1 MRKTFLLAVSLML
14 ILSAVP
20 CLAGGFQLYSEGS
33 ADMLGLAGAGVARA
47 SNSSP
52 WYNPAT
58 TVDVDRTTVTAG
70 GTALW
75 LGSEYKTSKATDKM
89 DDQPRFMGYF
99 YGVMPLGDDYRLNL
113 SVNAPYGMITQWK
126 SDSQLSN
133 LATFTS
139 LRVCYITP
147 SLTWKVNDNLSVAA
161 GPNVAI
167 GVARLATYINLPY
180 GLKANKNY
188 MSADAVALGG
198 FLSLYYKFNDEW
210 AFGAKYQ
217 SRIHMRFEGENE
229 FRYKSYM
236 NGMLNFTGADAH
248 ASIDMPAYLALGIR
262 NNSID
267 RWTLLFDA
275 TWTQWSS
282 YKALDLCFDKYPGTE
297 RPGVAKN
304 PRKWHDVW
312 TYHLGAEYQ
321 LTDQWVLRAGLDYDN
336 SPANRRSISPEMPD
350 SDKWLMTVGAG
361 YQGEH
366 WGFDIAYGYSRFAKS
381 KLGTQVAASHN
392 LTERGTFKTDC
403 HILATSVTYKF

>member
-1 MRKTFLLAVSLML
+1 MKKSLL
-14 ILSAVP
+14 ILVSVLSLSAGL
-20 CLAGGFQLYSEGS
+20 CLGGGFQLYSEGS
-33 ADMLGLAGAGVARA
+33 AEMLGLAGAGVARA
-47 SNSSP
+47 GNSSP

-58 TVDVDRTTVTAG
+58 TVDIDRISLTAG
-70 GTALW
+70 GSALF
-75 LGSEYKTSKATDKM
+75 LSSEYKTSAKTDKM

-99 YGVMPLGDDYRLNL
+99 YGVMPLGEDYRLNL
-113 SVNAPYGMITQWK
+113 SVNAPYGMITQWEK
-126 SDSQLSN
+126 DSQLST

-147 SLTWKVNDNLSVAA
+147 SVTWKVNDNLSVAA
-161 GPNVAI
+161 GPNVSI
-167 GVARLATYINLPY
+167 GVARLANYIKLPY
-180 GLKANKNY
+180 GLKDNKNY
-188 MSADAVALGG
+188 MTADAVGLGG
-198 FLSLYYKFNDEW
+198 FLAMYYKFNDAW

-236 NGMLNFTGADAH
+236 GGMLKFQGADAH

-262 NNSID
+262 NNSLD
-267 RWTLLFDA
+267 RWTFLFDA

-282 YKALDLCFDKYPGTE
+282 YKSLDLCFDKYPGSD
-297 RPGVAKN
+297 RPGTAKN

-321 LTDQWVLRAGLDYDN
+321 LTDKWVLRAGLDYDN

-350 SDKWLMTVGAG
+350 SDKWLMTFGAG

-366 WGFDIAYGYSRFAKS
+366 WGFDVAYGYSRFRKA
-381 KLGTQVAASHN
+381 KLGTQVAASHG
-392 LTERGTFKTDC
+392 LQERGTFKTDC
-403 HILATSVTYKF
+403 HIVSTSVTYKF